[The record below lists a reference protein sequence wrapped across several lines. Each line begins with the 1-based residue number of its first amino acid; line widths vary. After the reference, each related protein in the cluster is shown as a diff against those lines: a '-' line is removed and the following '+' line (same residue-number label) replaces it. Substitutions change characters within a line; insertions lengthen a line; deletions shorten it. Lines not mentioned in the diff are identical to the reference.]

1 MRRIFLLSL
10 IASLSLVSFSQTSV
24 KGITLLIDF
33 EDLPADL
40 SVDRIN
46 DLLNGEGYT
55 EPAVPS
61 SVRDYWKVQSRDSID
76 LTYDIFGYYRAAET
90 FATYETMDWTI
101 VNDIVTAALDSVVA
115 NNPDYDWDGLTTHS
129 AMGLEN
135 EILSV
140 NVITTGWIPGSG
152 GAHWSTDWTAPNG
165 YSLYGFTVQ
174 PLTSMWDPDFVR
186 LFTICHEIG
195 HAAWG
200 FPDTYDYD
208 GSSFG
213 TGFYSVMSGNQVAG
227 EVEPIGA
234 PFFRDAGWVDAI
246 EIMPNSSYSL
256 KQDGKSVAIY
266 FNPADDKEYFIIEAC
281 MSSTPGNAAFPVE
294 RGLVIWHVDENV
306 TTLNTLENM
315 TFEEHYEYSIEQ
327 ADGNFDLENGVN
339 QGDAGD
345 IYVEGSEFNSSTIPN
360 TNWWNGDESGLD
372 INSITFL
379 ADNTIRFCNGEC
391 SDLGLKTTL
400 SKFQFTLYPTE
411 NNGQFFIE
419 IPDGLNDDELVF
431 SISNSAGQIFQ
442 TIQSKPVK
450 GQVEIALNEDY
461 TGMIF
466 ISIKNI
472 TGENY
477 GVQKAVIR

>member
-1 MRRIFLLSL
+1 MLRHLLSFL
-10 IASLSLVSFSQTSV
+10 FIIQLVFVQAQTPV

-33 EDLPADL
+33 EDKTADL
-40 SVDRIN
+40 SVERIDN
-46 DLLNGEGYT
+46 LLNGVGYS
-55 EPAVPS
+55 EADVPH

-76 LTYDIFGYYRAAET
+76 LTYDIFGYYRAPVT

-101 VNDIVTAALDSVVA
+101 VNDIVTDALDSVVA
-115 NNPDYDWDGLTTHS
+115 NHPDYDWDALTTHS
-129 AMGLEN
+129 ADGLES
-135 EILSV
+135 EIFSV

-174 PLTSMWDPDFVR
+174 PLTSTWDPEFVR
-186 LFTICHEIG
+186 LFVICHEIG

-227 EVEPIGA
+227 EIEPIGA
-234 PFFRDAGWVDAI
+234 PFFRDAGWMNAV
-246 EIMPNSSYSL
+246 EILPNSSYSL
-256 KQDGKSVAIY
+256 EQDGKTLAIY
-266 FNPADDKEYFIIEAC
+266 VNPSDPNEYFIIEAC

-306 TTLNTLENM
+306 TTLNTLEDM
-315 TFEEHYEYSIEQ
+315 TYEAHYEYSIEQ

-345 IYVEGSEFNSSTIPN
+345 IYAEGSTFNALTIPN
-360 TNWWNGDESGLD
+360 SNWWNGDDSGLD

-379 ADNTIRFCNGEC
+379 PDNTIRFCNGDC
-391 SDLGLKTTL
+391 SDLGLDKENDTKKISIYPTVNEGQFYIDFRNSSISANYEIILHNSLGQVL
-400 SKFQFTLYPTE
+400 SFDTRSTE
-411 NNGQFFIE
+411 NN
-419 IPDGLNDDELVF
+419 
-431 SISNSAGQIFQ
+431 
-442 TIQSKPVK
+442 T
-450 GQVEIALNEDY
+450 VEITLDSDY
-461 TGMIF
+461 QGLVYV
-466 ISIKNI
+466 SIL
-472 TGENY
+472 GENGTY
-477 GVQKAVIR
+477 TVFEKAIIK